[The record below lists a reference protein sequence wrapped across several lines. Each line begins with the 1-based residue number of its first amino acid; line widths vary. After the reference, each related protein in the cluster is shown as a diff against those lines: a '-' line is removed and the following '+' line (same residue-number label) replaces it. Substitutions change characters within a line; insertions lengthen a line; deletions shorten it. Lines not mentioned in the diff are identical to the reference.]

1 MQEIL
6 LWPENAVR
14 ENINQNKRF
23 FPQQKAM
30 KHIWLFDMSGS
41 GSTGAEPEEVGQPHW
56 PGSHNQ
62 HALLECA
69 SPHNSVPGE
78 AENGKQT
85 AKKAYSFI
93 YFLSFFFFFGLTY
106 FIVKSKW
113 VTISLKMSAFCL
125 TAITLF

>member
-62 HALLECA
+62 DALLECG

-85 AKKAYSFI
+85 TKKSYSFI
-93 YFLSFFFFFGLTY
+93 YFLSFFFFLDLHTLLWSLNGLQLA
-106 FIVKSKW
+106 
-113 VTISLKMSAFCL
+113 LKCL
-125 TAITLF
+125 LFAWLQ